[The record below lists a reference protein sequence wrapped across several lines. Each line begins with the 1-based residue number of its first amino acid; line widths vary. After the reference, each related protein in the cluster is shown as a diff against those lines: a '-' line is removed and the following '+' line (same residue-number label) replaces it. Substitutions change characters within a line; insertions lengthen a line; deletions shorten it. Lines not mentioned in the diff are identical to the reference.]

1 MDANINSF
9 LNWSQNQLAQAGVLS
24 PRLDSEIILA
34 HTLKLSRTD
43 LRTQSE
49 RVLNESEKNLAKIN
63 VERRRKREPVSQ
75 IVGHQEFWSL
85 EFVVDRNVLTP
96 RPETEILIETAMNC
110 LSPFPSNIL
119 DLGTGSGILAVVMAK
134 EVPDCKVSALDVD
147 PKALNIAK
155 ENAVRHGVADRIE
168 FICADLR
175 KGNWPGV
182 YSMILSNPPYIPSAD
197 IQKIMPEVQ
206 NYEPVKA
213 LDGGL
218 EGLDF
223 YRDIIPM
230 ASDRLEDSGY
240 LIFEIGHTQASE
252 VTTILDN
259 FSCYQNVEVIQ
270 DYSGYDRVIKA
281 QKESSNG

>member
-96 RPETEILIETAMNC
+96 RPETEILIETALNY
-110 LSPFPSNIL
+110 LPPFASKIL
-119 DLGTGSGILAVVMAK
+119 DLGTGSGIIPVVMAK
-134 EVPDCKVSALDVD
+134 EVPSCQISALEID
-147 PKALNIAK
+147 PKTLNIAK